1 MFEVGGRQGAPYPH
15 SPLPLYIPALLS
27 PAPSDTWPGPND
39 QREVCVAR
47 PYEIVYIFD
56 SALEEQQVN
65 EHLER
70 LHELL
75 KSAERPDPVTNV
87 NHWGKRTLAYP
98 IKGKDVGYYV
108 VVNFEAEQSQLP
120 EFERAIKLNDAVV
133 RYLLVLIEGE
143 QPRAATPDQ
152 DEDSDDEQPDQKKEA
167 S

>member
-1 MFEVGGRQGAPYPH
+1 M
-15 SPLPLYIPALLS
+15 
-27 PAPSDTWPGPND
+27 
-39 QREVCVAR
+39 AR

-70 LHELL
+70 LHGLL
-75 KSAERPDPVTNV
+75 KSPDVPAPVTNV

-108 VVNFEAEQSQLP
+108 VVNFEADTAQLP
-120 EFERAIKLNDAVV
+120 EFERAIKLTDAII
-133 RYLLVLIEGE
+133 RHLLVLIEGE
-143 QPRAATPDQ
+143 QPRAAVANEDENGDDDQ
-152 DEDSDDEQPDQKKEA
+152 SDRKREA